1 MPVLASNEYCM
12 ENKYVVT
19 GKNANEYGFSFINEK
34 SEVMINILWEIK
46 THYHVYKIVLY
57 LSLIKAIYSFCNVIF
72 FISKLPVS
80 DGSSRVI

>member
-34 SEVMINILWEIK
+34 SEVMINIL
-46 THYHVYKIVLY
+46 
-57 LSLIKAIYSFCNVIF
+57 
-72 FISKLPVS
+72 
-80 DGSSRVI
+80 